1 MKGATMII
9 PHGIPDLLRY
19 GRKQAM
25 TYNISGVKPGEVGGK
40 NGITMDLEEAYQD
53 TMSGINIMVHHIRPT
68 YENGHAKPTIN
79 GDAPGGLTDETTV
92 FSLHRINT
100 IDAPG
105 AHAWRKDTSHR
116 KFADLVNGGWF
127 TGDPGIID
135 CSSAFPTAA
144 ASHSDP
150 NAPTVALGGGGNLRN
165 AGVLIGT
172 GSTIRRVQVIAS
184 SAILGQPGAG
194 ELLIGYPFTGVST
207 SHAEERMRIQ
217 LRCYLGAA
225 LYQPDSVLIL
235 NNVFV
240 EGVENVRYFTFLNA
254 LIEEKV
260 NWMCGHLSRTA
271 PIVGGVG
278 HAGPPNAWALGLQ
291 HAKWCWDETFGDPEV
306 VDAIKFIYYD
316 EWEQL
321 VQESGL
327 TGVAGGGPTHANGL
341 GAAIGVNATGAMGPV
356 AGTPLGYINPNAP
369 KASDFIKA
377 FLKLPVRMMRDGATF
392 GTGLPAGGPA
402 AGTLVD
408 PNTGEFGVLDDPF
421 KYVNLHG
428 APQAYDS
435 LSAGD
440 SAALQHR

>member
-25 TYNISGVKPGEVGGK
+25 TYSISGDKPGQVGGK

-79 GDAPGGLTDETTV
+79 GDSPGGLTDETTV

-100 IDAPG
+100 IGAGWAVGAP
-105 AHAWRKDTSHR
+105 ATAPR

-127 TGDPGIID
+127 VGDPGITD
-135 CSSAFPTAA
+135 CANAFPQVALDHIDPDAPTADLSAGTGRHNLRTAA
-144 ASHSDP
+144 G
-150 NAPTVALGGGGNLRN
+150 L
-165 AGVLIGT
+165 
-172 GSTIRRVQVIAS
+172 GSTIRRVKVIAS

-240 EGVENVRYFTFLNA
+240 EGVEDVRYFTFHDA
-254 LIEEKV
+254 LVEEKV
-260 NWMCGHLSRTA
+260 NWMCGHAGRSS
-271 PIVGGVG
+271 PIIGS
-278 HAGPPNAWALGLQ
+278 AGNTGNNVAWAVNLVNAQ
-291 HAKWCWDETFGDPEV
+291 WCWNETFGDPHV
-306 VDAIKFIYYD
+306 VDALKFIYYD

-321 VQESGL
+321 AQEAGL
-327 TGVAGGGPTHANGL
+327 PGGALPGRTWAQGTDATIGINNSTVMGPT
-341 GAAIGVNATGAMGPV
+341 AAR
-356 AGTPLGYINPNAP
+356 PLGLINPNATAAI
-369 KASDFIKA
+369 KFIKA
-377 FLKLPVRMMRDGATF
+377 FLALPVRMMRDGATF
-392 GTGLPAGGPA
+392 STG
-402 AGTLVD
+402 AGTETAGSLVD